1 MSIILANQENAKKSG
16 GKTGMVAHICSFF
29 DLEMKASS
37 GVQRQPGLEGEVSMG
52 YMGACLKNKT
62 QRKNT
67 SFDGM

>member
-1 MSIILANQENAKKSG
+1 
-16 GKTGMVAHICSFF
+16 MVAHICSFF